1 MVGTVRADRL
11 LAITLLLQA
20 RGGMSAPQ
28 LARRL
33 EVSVRTIYR
42 DVEALSTAGIPV
54 YVERGPTGG
63 VRLLD
68 GYRTDLT
75 GLSPGEAEA
84 LFLLEIPGPLD
95 QLGEASELAQARRK
109 LLAALPQGR
118 RPVAERLRRRV
129 HVDTTGWDQSPV
141 HAPHLATIADAVL
154 SDRRIAMSYVRS
166 DNREVE
172 RRVDPLGLVLKAGIW
187 YLVGYAGRWDVV
199 YRLSR
204 VRSVEVLAAP
214 CRRPPDFDLAG
225 YWDRW
230 LDDFESYRGG
240 TKVRIRA
247 DQATAVDLPRQL
259 GEAVRGRVLAA
270 AAAAAAA
277 GGDSAFELD
286 LVFESVDEARTS
298 LLGLGAAVEVLSPGE
313 LRAEMARAAAG
324 VVRLYAGE
332 AAAAPPRP
340 AGDVR
345 G

>member
-1 MVGTVRADRL
+1 
-11 LAITLLLQA
+11 
-20 RGGMSAPQ
+20 MSAPQ
-28 LARRL
+28 LARQM

-42 DVEALSTAGIPV
+42 DVEALSAAGIPV
-54 YVERGPTGG
+54 YVERGPNGG

-84 LFLLEIPGPLD
+84 LFLLDIPGPLD

-118 RPVAERLRRRV
+118 SPVAERLRQRV
-129 HVDTTGWDQSPV
+129 HVDTTGWDQAPV
-141 HAPHLATIADAVL
+141 HAPYLATIADAVL
-154 SDRRIAMSYVRS
+154 SGRRIAMSYVRS

-187 YLVGYAGRWDVV
+187 YLVGYVGRWDVV

-225 YWDRW
+225 YWDTW
-230 LDDFESYRGG
+230 LDNFESYRGG

-247 DQATAVDLPRQL
+247 EPATAAELPRQL
-259 GEAVRGRVLAA
+259 GEAVRGQVLAA
-270 AAAAAAA
+270 AAAAGEDA
-277 GGDSAFELD
+277 AFELD
-286 LVFESVDEARTS
+286 LVFESVDEARIS
-298 LLGLGAAVEVLSPGE
+298 LLGLGAAVEVLSPAQ

-332 AAAAPPRP
+332 GSPALPRP

-345 G
+345 A